1 MTTLMHDLDT
11 LNARTRDTRDRLLRA
26 GLALFS
32 RQGLDGVRTRQL
44 VDEAGV
50 NQSAIPYHFGGKEGV
65 YAAVLEQVAAGIVDR
80 LDLRQPAAASADAA
94 RVALQS
100 LMRDFARTLLDSEA
114 STAGSLLLAREQLR
128 PTEKFDALYT
138 RLFLP
143 LHTNVADL
151 VADIRNE
158 DRGRRDQVL
167 RAHAILGQALA
178 FAVAREALLRRLGV
192 PALSEQDVA
201 DIAEMVGD
209 MAIAACT

>member
-1 MTTLMHDLDT
+1 
-11 LNARTRDTRDRLLRA
+11 
-26 GLALFS
+26 
-32 RQGLDGVRTRQL
+32 TRQL

-65 YAAVLEQVAAGIVDR
+65 YAAVLEHVAAGIVDR
-80 LDLRQPAAASADAA
+80 LDLQRPPAASADAA
-94 RVALQS
+94 RLALKS
-100 LMRDFARTLLDSEA
+100 LMQDFARTLLDSEA

-158 DRGRRDQVL
+158 DRGGRDQVL

-192 PALSEQDVA
+192 TALSEQDVA
-201 DIAEMVGD
+201 DIAGVVGD
-209 MAIAACT
+209 MAISACT

>member
-1 MTTLMHDLDT
+1 MTTLMQDLDT

-94 RVALQS
+94 RVALRS

-201 DIAEMVGD
+201 AIAEMVGD